1 MLPTIMYE
9 GTGGTVE
16 VQGRVIGSIGPWRI
30 SLYGDSSPFFRATG
44 CRVPAL
50 WRSVGLTSLVC
61 RLTRAGKPFK
71 IEGRVAVLTADAIS
85 LGGLTIEEAA

>member
-1 MLPTIMYE
+1 MLPTTMYE

-16 VQGRVIGSIGPWRI
+16 VQGRVIGSVGAWSVR
-30 SLYGDSSPFFRATG
+30 LYGDSSPYFRATG

-61 RLTRAGKPFK
+61 RLTRAGKPFT

-85 LGGLTIEEAA
+85 LGQLIIEEAA